1 MFSEYQ
7 IEEEQN
13 EDASIENVIK
23 NINKVI
29 SIELKTLLN
38 PIVTEKYLLQN
49 SILGLPFVE
58 KIRNENIKL
67 KTENE
72 SIKKFYNDTI
82 KTLRMEIDLLKSNKQ
97 NNDLKNVKRVELR
110 VKEKLSSQEDNLNIN
125 AIEND
130 ILSETID
137 NEEINPEH
145 ELFKLEQEFE
155 KLKRAN
161 QKNNQEVE
169 QPNKLKSINLLGDD
183 IHFTPINEVPN
194 NMSPNE
200 LVNELNSNDIVD
212 LIETK
217 SDSEEEEEVVLDN
230 IDNKSDEEF
239 INEESEEEAK
249 IIEVNNNEQTVI
261 EEEKTAS
268 DEEEETASDE
278 EEETEVIDVII
289 DGVKYAAENK
299 INSDIYSLDEDGD
312 VLFDEND
319 EPVIVG
325 EYKNGEVNLF

>member
-1 MFSEYQ
+1 
-7 IEEEQN
+7 
-13 EDASIENVIK
+13 
-23 NINKVI
+23 
-29 SIELKTLLN
+29 
-38 PIVTEKYLLQN
+38 
-49 SILGLPFVE
+49 
-58 KIRNENIKL
+58 
-67 KTENE
+67 
-72 SIKKFYNDTI
+72 
-82 KTLRMEIDLLKSNKQ
+82 
-97 NNDLKNVKRVELR
+97 VKRVELR
-110 VKEKLSSQEDNLNIN
+110 VKEKLSGQEDNFNIN

-145 ELFKLEQEFE
+145 ELFNLEQEFE

-200 LVNELNSNDIVD
+200 LVNELNSNNIMD

-217 SDSEEEEEVVLDN
+217 SDSEEEVVLDN

-261 EEEKTAS
+261 EEKETVVEDEEETATDEEEEETVVEDEEETATDEEEEETAS
-268 DEEEETASDE
+268 DEEEEETASDEEEEETVAEEEEETVAEEEEETASDEE